1 MNSNSV
7 FLHLLRFFLLGCE
20 KAACTHARYARIDS
34 NRSKRK
40 YFTLEL
46 RSIDRYGAIGAIY
59 RKRDQHRHLS
69 TENTC
74 RPENLPCKSVVL
86 ENETKKKKEK
96 REKQERKEREKERGG
111 RERKREKKNLS
122 ERTLTIVKLARLAR
136 FELIAARN
144 DTFFY
149 LWALLPPC
157 GPSRGLKSRKR
168 TFIERYLAPVERR
181 KNTDDKER
189 EREITGG
196 DKGAKKRGPKWK
208 KSERNLKPSSLLVFS
223 NFSSRARAETVTI
236 HPTSC
241 SSSCF
246 SRFPG

>member
-46 RSIDRYGAIGAIY
+46 RSIDRYGATGAIY

-111 RERKREKKNLS
+111 RERKREKKKLVRENSNHRQTDATCQVWVDRRAKWYVLLS
-122 ERTLTIVKLARLAR
+122 LSFAPSVW
-136 FELIAARN
+136 
-144 DTFFY
+144 TF
-149 LWALLPPC
+149 
-157 GPSRGLKSRKR
+157 
-168 TFIERYLAPVERR
+168 
-181 KNTDDKER
+181 
-189 EREITGG
+189 TGI
-196 DKGAKKRGPKWK
+196 K
-208 KSERNLKPSSLLVFS
+208 KS
-223 NFSSRARAETVTI
+223 
-236 HPTSC
+236 
-241 SSSCF
+241 
-246 SRFPG
+246 

>member
-46 RSIDRYGAIGAIY
+46 RSIDRYGATGAIY

-157 GPSRGLKSRKR
+157 EPSRGLKSRKR

-196 DKGAKKRGPKWK
+196 DKGAKKGGQSEK
-208 KSERNLKPSSLLVFS
+208 KVKE
-223 NFSSRARAETVTI
+223 I
-236 HPTSC
+236 
-241 SSSCF
+241 
-246 SRFPG
+246 

>member
-1 MNSNSV
+1 MWKSRV
-7 FLHLLRFFLLGCE
+7 
-20 KAACTHARYARIDS
+20 YARTICTYRQQSFKKKILHTGIAID
-34 NRSKRK
+34 
-40 YFTLEL
+40 
-46 RSIDRYGAIGAIY
+46 RSIRDYWGDLSKKGPASTSVDGKY
-59 RKRDQHRHLS
+59 LSTGKSTLQKCCVRKRNKKKER
-69 TENTC
+69 
-74 RPENLPCKSVVL
+74 
-86 ENETKKKKEK
+86 KKKKTGKKGKRK
-96 REKQERKEREKERGG
+96 RER
-111 RERKREKKNLS
+111 RERKKKRKKNLS

-168 TFIERYLAPVERR
+168 TFIKRYLAPVERR

-223 NFSSRARAETVTI
+223 NFSSRAREETVTI

>member
-1 MNSNSV
+1 MWKSRV
-7 FLHLLRFFLLGCE
+7 
-20 KAACTHARYARIDS
+20 YARTICTYRQQSFKKKILHTGTAID
-34 NRSKRK
+34 
-40 YFTLEL
+40 
-46 RSIDRYGAIGAIY
+46 RSIRDYWGDLSKKGPASTSVDGKY
-59 RKRDQHRHLS
+59 LSTGKSTLQKCCVRKR
-69 TENTC
+69 N
-74 RPENLPCKSVVL
+74 
-86 ENETKKKKEK
+86 KKKKEK
-96 REKQERKEREKERGG
+96 RKKQERKEREKERGG

-208 KSERNLKPSSLLVFS
+208 KSERNLKPSSRLFQLFFQSTKGNGDDLPHFLLLFLFFQIS
-223 NFSSRARAETVTI
+223 RLGIFIKFMSSPKTT
-236 HPTSC
+236 
-241 SSSCF
+241 
-246 SRFPG
+246 RFN

>member
-46 RSIDRYGAIGAIY
+46 RSIDRYGATGAIY

-86 ENETKKKKEK
+86 KNETKKKERKKKKTGKKGKRK
-96 REKQERKEREKERGG
+96 RER
-111 RERKREKKNLS
+111 RERK
-122 ERTLTIVKLARLAR
+122 
-136 FELIAARN
+136 
-144 DTFFY
+144 
-149 LWALLPPC
+149 
-157 GPSRGLKSRKR
+157 
-168 TFIERYLAPVERR
+168 
-181 KNTDDKER
+181 
-189 EREITGG
+189 
-196 DKGAKKRGPKWK
+196 KKRKKKLVRENSNHRQTGATCQVWVDRRAKWYVLLSLSFAPSVWTFTGIK
-208 KSERNLKPSSLLVFS
+208 KS
-223 NFSSRARAETVTI
+223 
-236 HPTSC
+236 
-241 SSSCF
+241 
-246 SRFPG
+246 

>member
-46 RSIDRYGAIGAIY
+46 RSIDRYGATGAIY

-111 RERKREKKNLS
+111 RERKREKKKLVRENS
-122 ERTLTIVKLARLAR
+122 NHRQLTRLAR

-157 GPSRGLKSRKR
+157 GPSRELKSRKR

-189 EREITGG
+189 ER
-196 DKGAKKRGPKWK
+196 
-208 KSERNLKPSSLLVFS
+208 
-223 NFSSRARAETVTI
+223 
-236 HPTSC
+236 
-241 SSSCF
+241 
-246 SRFPG
+246 

>member
-46 RSIDRYGAIGAIY
+46 RSIDRYGATGAIY

-86 ENETKKKKEK
+86 ENETKKKERKKKKTGKKGKRK
-96 REKQERKEREKERGG
+96 RER
-111 RERKREKKNLS
+111 RERKKKRKKNLS

-149 LWALLPPC
+149 LWTLLPPC

-181 KNTDDKER
+181 KNR

-223 NFSSRARAETVTI
+223 NFSSRAREETVTI